1 MTNTIIWTILIIII
15 IFNLLMDIINW
26 KWTDDILE
34 FDKTHGYSIT
44 LMILVGISQGI
55 FITLI
60 TLWFIN
66 EI

>member
-1 MTNTIIWTILIIII
+1 MTNTIIWIILIAII
-15 IFNLLMDIINW
+15 IFNLLMDIVNW

-44 LMILVGISQGI
+44 VMILVGISQGI

-60 TLWFIN
+60 TLWFMNAI
-66 EI
+66 

>member
-1 MTNTIIWTILIIII
+1 MTNTIIWIILVAII
-15 IFNLLMDIINW
+15 IFNLLMDIFNW

-44 LMILVGISQGI
+44 VMILVGISQGI

-60 TLWFIN
+60 TLWFLNI
-66 EI
+66 I

>member
-1 MTNTIIWTILIIII
+1 MTNTIIWTILIAII
-15 IFNLLMDIINW
+15 IFNLLMDIVNW

-44 LMILVGISQGI
+44 FMILVGISQGI

-60 TLWFIN
+60 TLWFMN